1 MTDFDNLEAVM
12 RVYNVMDKLNVI
24 KDIEEQLAKILE
36 EEKIDNSFFF
46 E

>member
-1 MTDFDNLEAVM
+1 MTDFENLEAVM

-24 KDIEEQLAKILE
+24 KDIEEKLAKVLE
-36 EEKIDNSFFF
+36 DEKIDNSFFF